1 MDWKVVN
8 FYEQPDILEYKN
20 WIDTCIF
27 ATNWIQFNEL
37 EIKDHIETRHTHKK
51 RKINSIHPEDLK
63 CLNRKMYQDKGMEG
77 GIFLFRYL
85 RGGGHFSITELTHH
99 TACHLP
105 PDVTIL
111 RLHCS
116 SESFSPLPKRLVLRM
131 ERNVEIF
138 GPSDGCTRPESE
150 PGGSSFC
157 SLAATTLWPT
167 VFLGANA

>member
-1 MDWKVVN
+1 
-8 FYEQPDILEYKN
+8 
-20 WIDTCIF
+20 
-27 ATNWIQFNEL
+27 
-37 EIKDHIETRHTHKK
+37 
-51 RKINSIHPEDLK
+51 
-63 CLNRKMYQDKGMEG
+63 MYQEKGMEG
-77 GIFLFRYL
+77 EASYSDNC
-85 RGGGHFSITELTHH
+85 GGGHFSITELTHH

-167 VFLGANA
+167 VFLGGKPQVPAWESSLCCRWHTSSLTVQGSELYQNAVPSLQYLHCHPRILRFRQCLAGV